1 MQHVGER
8 KDPSIRNLVIIVV
21 IAMALIMYAIISFAT
36 GDWLWFSSAFRET
49 PTAVVLHCRGET
61 ISFDPGS
68 FQFSKLTSIMNDSM
82 SGRKRWDPLTM
93 SEGTYNEYMTS
104 SQMIVIEFFYRE
116 PIRVHSS
123 YKFFSSVD
131 NLVIPLEGRH
141 SQTNAV
147 FGQNDGV
154 PTGGSLHIDS
164 TDQFKEFLNNMD
176 LCQVE
181 VLSGN

>member
-8 KDPSIRNLVIIVV
+8 KDPSVRNLVIIVV
-21 IAMALIMYAIISFAT
+21 IVIALSIYAIISFAT
-36 GDWLWFSSAFRET
+36 GDWLWFSSSFRET

-61 ISFDPGS
+61 VSFDQGS
-68 FQFSKLTSIMNDSM
+68 FHFSKLTRIMNDSM

-93 SEGTYNEYMTS
+93 SEETYNEYTTS
-104 SQMIVIEFFYRE
+104 PQMIALEFFYRE

-123 YKFFSSVD
+123 YKFYSSVN

-154 PTGGSLHIDS
+154 PAGGSLHINS
-164 TDQFKEFLNNMD
+164 TDQFKEFLNNME
-176 LCQVE
+176 LCQVG

>member
-1 MQHVGER
+1 VCLFTSRGNNKSTTQLLVPSEEIDMQHVGER

-68 FQFSKLTSIMNDSM
+68 FQFSK
-82 SGRKRWDPLTM
+82 
-93 SEGTYNEYMTS
+93 

-154 PTGGSLHIDS
+154 PTGGSLHINS